1 MSLFTAVPGLL
12 LFEDFYGRGWH
23 ASLRWLIGIY
33 CAMAAVAI
41 VGIASHHHLKLILP
55 PGIVLVIM
63 VPVVLVVGYLGGY
76 KPPPLPQSRILFAG
90 LIAFFCAFGFESKG

>member
-1 MSLFTAVPGLL
+1 
-12 LFEDFYGRGWH
+12 
-23 ASLRWLIGIY
+23 
-33 CAMAAVAI
+33 MAAVAI

-90 LIAFFCAFGFESKG
+90 MIAFFCAFGFESKG